1 MAHNNDTSTCPECG
15 VKWRKSS
22 SNYRCGECREIAF
35 SNYYYDSDIIKLVL
49 LNPGV
54 GKRYFVYNLGY
65 PFSNLFLKGA
75 ELIEFLEAIGEFHK
89 VDYVSIL
96 ETRVRMRKM
105 KVKDLTP
112 ELRPFATYKSTSP
125 SSTNVSRRRAR
136 EQGRDPSEVGG
147 SNVNTYVPAEFIW
160 GDVKKMS
167 EY

>member
-1 MAHNNDTSTCPECG
+1 
-15 VKWRKSS
+15 
-22 SNYRCGECREIAF
+22 
-35 SNYYYDSDIIKLVL
+35 
-49 LNPGV
+49 
-54 GKRYFVYNLGY
+54 
-65 PFSNLFLKGA
+65 
-75 ELIEFLEAIGEFHK
+75 
-89 VDYVSIL
+89 
-96 ETRVRMRKM
+96 M